1 MTSWMNLE
9 TIELLKNVVAI
20 LLAYLVITGVAGA
33 FQAWVA
39 YKSGDD
45 TAYQFGL
52 TTINPFAHIDPMT
65 LWLLPLGYVLF
76 HVVIGLGQ
84 PIPIVWD
91 NFTRP
96 WRAFKLACVA
106 LAQPI
111 AIFIIFAVMIAVQ
124 IGLVMLLLRFGADA
138 TLPAEIRVY
147 SYILRAL
154 MWFAVWFLPYQLL
167 MSCAQ
172 IFVYER
178 GLQGMWATIL
188 ILLVPLF
195 GAVLLMD
202 ASQLLLIKLLT
213 YIVLGIGKV
222 VPMPVL
228 LL

>member
-1 MTSWMNLE
+1 MIQWLNLE

-39 YKSGDD
+39 YKAGDD

-65 LWLLPLGYVLF
+65 LWLMPLGYVVF

-84 PIPIVWD
+84 PIPIIWD

-96 WRAFKLACVA
+96 WRKLKLACVA
-106 LAQPI
+106 LAQPM
-111 AIFIIFAVMIAVQ
+111 AIFMILAVMIAVQ
-124 IGLVMLLLRFGADA
+124 VGLVMLLLHFGAGSV
-138 TLPAEIRVY
+138 LPVEIRVY

-154 MWFAVWFLPYQLL
+154 MWFAVWFLPYQVL

-178 GLQGMWATIL
+178 GLQGMWATVL

-195 GAVLLMD
+195 GAVFLMD

-213 YIVLGIGKV
+213 YIALGIGAI
-222 VPMPVL
+222 VPIPVML
-228 LL
+228 L